1 MPSLL
6 LSLAFGRFSQ
16 FAGSWLCDFLVR
28 IIPFRIGLFF
38 PFLLPISGSRDKTSG
53 FPAMSPKSIC
63 TIPLLVVLVISPIQ
77 TTCDLKS
84 SKTLFLSYGTASV
97 GVVLYQISNT
107 GGGSNE
113 TSDRLVEQ
121 AQIELSWQ
129 VAQSYLIL
137 TPLIGRIIYTLGSAH
152 EKFDV

>member
-1 MPSLL
+1 
-6 LSLAFGRFSQ
+6 
-16 FAGSWLCDFLVR
+16 
-28 IIPFRIGLFF
+28 
-38 PFLLPISGSRDKTSG
+38 
-53 FPAMSPKSIC
+53 MSPKSIC

>member
-1 MPSLL
+1 
-6 LSLAFGRFSQ
+6 
-16 FAGSWLCDFLVR
+16 
-28 IIPFRIGLFF
+28 
-38 PFLLPISGSRDKTSG
+38 
-53 FPAMSPKSIC
+53 MSPKSIC
-63 TIPLLVVLVISPIQ
+63 TIPWLVVLVISLIQ

-107 GGGSNE
+107 GRGGGANE

-129 VAQSYLIL
+129 VEQSSVIL
-137 TPLIGRIIYTLGSAH
+137 TPLIGRIIYTLGSAN
-152 EKFDV
+152 EKLDV

>member
-1 MPSLL
+1 
-6 LSLAFGRFSQ
+6 
-16 FAGSWLCDFLVR
+16 
-28 IIPFRIGLFF
+28 
-38 PFLLPISGSRDKTSG
+38 
-53 FPAMSPKSIC
+53 MSPKSIC
-63 TIPLLVVLVISPIQ
+63 TIPLLVVLVISLIQ

-107 GGGSNE
+107 GGGGANE

-129 VAQSYLIL
+129 VEQSYVIL
-137 TPLIGRIIYTLGSAH
+137 TPLIGRIIYTLGSAN
-152 EKFDV
+152 EKLDV

>member
-1 MPSLL
+1 
-6 LSLAFGRFSQ
+6 
-16 FAGSWLCDFLVR
+16 
-28 IIPFRIGLFF
+28 
-38 PFLLPISGSRDKTSG
+38 
-53 FPAMSPKSIC
+53 MSPKSIC

-107 GGGSNE
+107 GKGGGGSNE

-129 VAQSYLIL
+129 VAQSYVIL

-152 EKFDV
+152 EKLDV

>member
-1 MPSLL
+1 
-6 LSLAFGRFSQ
+6 
-16 FAGSWLCDFLVR
+16 
-28 IIPFRIGLFF
+28 
-38 PFLLPISGSRDKTSG
+38 
-53 FPAMSPKSIC
+53 MSPKSIC

-107 GGGSNE
+107 GGSNE

-129 VAQSYLIL
+129 VAQSYVIL
-137 TPLIGRIIYTLGSAH
+137 TPLIGRIIYTLGSAN
-152 EKFDV
+152 EKLDV